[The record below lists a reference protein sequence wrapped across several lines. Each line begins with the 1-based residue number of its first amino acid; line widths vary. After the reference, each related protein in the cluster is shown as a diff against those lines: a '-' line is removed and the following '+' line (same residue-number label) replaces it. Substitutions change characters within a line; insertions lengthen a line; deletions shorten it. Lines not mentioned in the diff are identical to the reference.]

1 MQYLLFR
8 KPIDQSWP
16 LILRRFASNA
26 SPKRPNMRMPQIWL
40 EQNHVTPPVNLV
52 DFDGMQSPSALSW
65 LRRRGPADLHHGHL
79 YRMFRERAVRVL
91 ESISGKVKRVSRSRI
106 LSEGD
111 VLLWPKSL
119 GQAPAPFRASG
130 VIDLSSEEA
139 EVIRKQLILNWTS
152 HFVFINKP
160 AGLEVQGGQSG
171 GQPSLKGLIDSGVL
185 NLDPDDDL
193 KLVHRLDKLVSGVIV
208 LARGKDAAAYISRAF
223 RDKSEEAVRSLAGD
237 RLAQETD
244 VSRGGMLCVDK
255 TYEALVLDRD
265 GRFEQGLEAKVSLP
279 VPLSHWT
286 RSSEAPPKRLSGQ
299 DEEEDDTALPSLTRY
314 KVKKTFS
321 LHQQIKLALLELS
334 PLTGRRHQLRY
345 HCAYGLNAPILGDVE
360 YGHTPASIQRI
371 RATIPNS
378 SWKGRPLPIM
388 LHSKS
393 IELTSRAS
401 GELKASSTAPLPPHM
416 QALCE
421 TLTEI

>member
-1 MQYLLFR
+1 MQYLVSKL
-8 KPIDQSWP
+8 IVQSWP
-16 LILRRFASNA
+16 LILRSLASNA
-26 SPKRPNMRMPQIWL
+26 SKKRPKLPQVWL

-52 DFDGMQSPSALSW
+52 EFEGIAPPSALSW

-79 YRMFRERAVRVL
+79 YRLFRERAVRVL

-119 GQAPAPFRASG
+119 GQAPAPFQASG
-130 VIDLSSEEA
+130 VIDPSSEEA
-139 EVIRKQLILNWTS
+139 EAIRRQLILNWNS
-152 HFVFINKP
+152 NFIFINKP
-160 AGLEVQGGQSG
+160 AGLEVQGGQPG
-171 GQPSLKGLIDSGVL
+171 GQPSLKGLIDSGVF

-223 RDKSEEAVRSLAGD
+223 RVKSEEAVRSLAGD
-237 RLAQETD
+237 QETD
-244 VSRGGMLCVDK
+244 VPRGGMLCVDK
-255 TYEALVLDRD
+255 TYEALVLDPY
-265 GRFEQGLEAKVSLP
+265 GRFKEGLEGEVALP
-279 VPLSHWT
+279 VPHSHWT
-286 RSSEAPPKRLSGQ
+286 TSSEAPPSAERA
-299 DEEEDDTALPSLTRY
+299 ALPSLTKY
-314 KVKKTFS
+314 KVKRTLS
-321 LHQQIKLALLELS
+321 LRQETKLALLELS

-345 HCAYGLNAPILGDVE
+345 HCAYGLKAPIIGDVE
-360 YGHTPASIQRI
+360 YGHTPASIRRI
-371 RATIPNS
+371 RAIIPIA

-388 LHSKS
+388 LHSRS

-421 TLTEI
+421 L